1 MSASEPEGSD
11 GQDQCGQDQDGTGSV
26 PDPGADVPPASERPW
41 QRLDVR
47 TIVASF
53 LTVAAVLLGLG
64 VVVAIGMLLLDVG
77 PGWVLLWVGGG
88 VTVLSAL
95 VALAEWIRLRTTTY
109 RLDATRI
116 ERRVRFLGSSRT
128 SLARDR
134 IRNVELSA
142 DLFQRRLGIAEVKLA
157 TADGGGERFH
167 LQALDRAVADALRIE
182 LLGERATAETG
193 TLATIDW
200 GWLRYAPVSLTTG
213 AIGVAAYGAVFQVFD
228 WFAAVPVLI
237 TWIAQ
242 TLGAFPLLLMIPVL
256 ILGMVVI
263 GGVATLALY
272 VEGWWG
278 YRLGRHHDGS
288 LDLRRG
294 LLVSRST
301 VFDGDRLR
309 GLTLHE
315 PLGLRRVGGARLDV
329 IAVGVKAP
337 EGDQKNAQSPALVPA
352 SPRAVGAGVAETVL
366 GAPVPGDLRAHP
378 PAARRKRFVR
388 AGMLTAAGGLLAV
401 IPALVRPSLWWI
413 PVLTVLVLAALTA
426 VLAHDNARGL
436 GHLVTE
442 RHVVL
447 RKGSLFRRT
456 DMLDR
461 DGILGWNLT
470 RSPFQRRSGL
480 GTVVATSAGGSGAFR
495 LPDVEAEQASEV
507 MASAGGVWQHLQ
519 IGVPAAGDVSAGT
532 GRRPLSAGRDDAAP
546 RDR

>member
-1 MSASEPEGSD
+1 MSASAPI
-11 GQDQCGQDQDGTGSV
+11 
-26 PDPGADVPPASERPW
+26 PAPDVPPASEQPW

-47 TIVASF
+47 TILASV
-53 LTVAAVLLGLG
+53 LVLAAVLLGIG
-64 VVVAIGMLLLDVG
+64 VVVAIGMLLLGVG

-95 VALAEWIRLRTTTY
+95 VALVEWIRLRTTTY
-109 RLDATRI
+109 RLDGTRI

-228 WFAAVPVLI
+228 WFAAVPALI
-237 TWIAQ
+237 AWIAQ
-242 TLGAFPLLLMIPVL
+242 TFGAFPLILLIPAL
-256 ILGMVVI
+256 ILGAVVL
-263 GGVATLALY
+263 GAVATLALY

-278 YRLGRHHDGS
+278 YRLGRHRDAS
-288 LDLRRG
+288 LDLHRG

-352 SPRAVGAGVAETVL
+352 SPRAVGAGVAATVL
-366 GAPVPGDLRAHP
+366 GAALPEELSSHP
-378 PAARRKRFVR
+378 PAARRKRFLR
-388 AGMLTAAGGLLAV
+388 AGMLTAAGTVPAV
-401 IPALVRPSLWWI
+401 IPALLRPSLWWI

-426 VLAHDNARGL
+426 VLALDNARGL

-456 DMLDR
+456 DVMDR
-461 DGILGWNLT
+461 EGVLGWNLT

-480 GTVVATSAGGSGAFR
+480 GTVVATSAGGSGAFH
-495 LPDVEAEQASEV
+495 LPDVAAEQAREV
-507 MASAGGVWQHLQ
+507 MGSAGRVWEHLQ
-519 IGVPAAGDVSAGT
+519 VGAPAAGDVSAGA
-532 GRRPLSAGRDDAAP
+532 GRRPPSAGPGDAAP